1 MVVHHKRWRT
11 TMTTVRKDKER
22 LYVRIAGLVFG
33 VAALLACSTPS
44 KGSASDLP
52 DSSTTSNSEE
62 SRYLPKGRV
71 SKLRTIDL
79 PAYQCKILFTNQ
91 YQRQGGNPSYTMYG
105 YDNPHGQYMF
115 MCLSMPP
122 HVNVSPLLLKPL
134 MEKMISSLSPSNKVE
149 QKEKTIKLQGCQ
161 GLEYLLSEQKNASMK
176 IRAYC
181 SGRRIYILGLMGTK
195 QYVAS
200 SVGDKFFDS
209 FQITQ

>member
-1 MVVHHKRWRT
+1 
-11 TMTTVRKDKER
+11 MTTARKDKER
-22 LYVRIAGLVFG
+22 LYERIAGLAF
-33 VAALLACSTPS
+33 ALASILAFSTPS

-52 DSSTTSNSEE
+52 ESSTANNPEE
-62 SRYLPKGRV
+62 SRYLPKVRV

-79 PAYQCKILFTNQ
+79 PAYQCKLLFTNQ

-134 MEKMISSLSPSNKVE
+134 MEKMISSLSPTNKAE
-149 QKEKTIKLQGCQ
+149 QKEKPIKLQGCQ
-161 GLEYLLSEQKNASMK
+161 GLEYQLFDQKNTAMK
-176 IRAYC
+176 LQAYC
-181 SGRRIYILGLMGTK
+181 SGRRIYIVGLMGTK
-195 QYVAS
+195 PYVTS
-200 SVGDKFFDS
+200 SIGDKFFDS